1 MKRQERNKGKGT
13 GRLTVGSHEL
23 DVELAVLVVLK
34 SGKETVQVPPEDGR
48 EVSIR
53 RSRDSSGDGLDGGK
67 ELGGKRNSVETDL
80 LCELS
85 DCQLMVGEGVRV
97 DKDDSERAET
107 IGVEFL
113 ELGSERNEVWLLE
126 DLDSL
131 ARETLDDPLLA
142 VVAAQDRT
150 VLRELDSVIRGERV
164 RRVADKGDS
173 LFDSDDLLV
182 QVGRST
188 DVEGED
194 VGP

>member
-1 MKRQERNKGKGT
+1 MERKRA

-23 DVELAVLVVLK
+23 NVELAVLVVLET
-34 SGKETVQVPPEDGR
+34 SKETVQVPPEDGR

-53 RSRDSSGDGLDGGK
+53 RSRNSSGDGLNGGK
-67 ELGGKRNSVETDL
+67 ELGGERDSVETDL

-85 DCQLMVGEGVRV
+85 DCQLVVGEGVGV
-97 DKDDSERAET
+97 DEDDGERAET
-107 IGVEFL
+107 IGVEFF
-113 ELGSERNEVWLLE
+113 ELGSERNEVWRLD

-142 VVAAQDRT
+142 IVAAQDRS

-194 VGP
+194 LGP